1 MEKLE
6 REETIKSLCDADTH
20 GLDGKV
26 RDGFVRKCISIGVM
40 ELLATIFEIRRKMK
54 RISNRKYR
62 LKYFVKC
69 WNKDGNLIVD
79 GFKQIKQKVVDLLCS
94 VQWQKAYIKVVYNK
108 DQWNDSDHYSL
119 ESAIDALNKYTEKQ
133 MLDFVEGGKNGNL

>member
-40 ELLATIFEIRRKMK
+40 ELLATIYEKPTTESYEVDIP
-54 RISNRKYR
+54 I
-62 LKYFVKC
+62 LK
-69 WNKDGNLIVD
+69 
-79 GFKQIKQKVVDLLCS
+79 
-94 VQWQKAYIKVVYNK
+94 
-108 DQWNDSDHYSL
+108 
-119 ESAIDALNKYTEKQ
+119 
-133 MLDFVEGGKNGNL
+133 